1 MASLA
6 NQDFP
11 DEESEDDFNPEPEYD
26 EDDDAKPTGA
36 NGASDNDEP
45 RATGGRA
52 NSASKDAGSDAKDL
66 KDEDDDDEPT
76 ARRGN
81 DGDEEEGEDEGDGDD
96 AEGQGAG
103 DDDEEEDEEEEEED
117 DDEDQP
123 SRKRRRRQK
132 RNQFIDVEAE
142 VDEEDE
148 EEPEEDDDL
157 PADEMH
163 PDDLQELPPGA
174 DRDDRKH
181 RELDRQRDLEASM
194 DAEKQ
199 AQALKERYGRQSRV
213 ASQGSAMMD
222 RRLMQPSV
230 DDPRIYRM
238 KCRPGK
244 EREIIIAIQE
254 RTLQRMGSKEP
265 VRILSA
271 FERGGP
277 MAGNLYVEAW
287 KPDDVVAGLQEMNH
301 VFLGTK
307 PMAIPLEEM
316 PDLLKTRKTKGLAPG
331 MYVRV
336 KRGLYAGDLA
346 QIEDVESN
354 GLEVTIK
361 LVPRLDY
368 GQNEDANAPIIENE
382 INNNGSKR
390 KRTKPVGQRPPP
402 RLFNELEAKKR
413 HGRYLSRLQ
422 GMSSRGFS
430 YMGKAYVDGFLE
442 DRVKL
447 SALQT
452 EQVNPKLEE
461 VTKFASGADDGTEN
475 LDLAA
480 LAATLKSSAAAD
492 YLPGDNVEMF
502 RGEQKGV
509 QGRAVHVYGDVVRIR
524 VETGPLRGKTV
535 EAPVKELRKLFREGD
550 HVKVIGGSKYSDEV
564 GMVVR
569 IKDDRVTLL
578 TDSNQQEIT
587 VFSKDLREATDAGGA
602 AMGSSKFDLF
612 DLVQLDA
619 ATVGCVVK
627 VDRES
632 LRVLDQ
638 NGTTRTLLPSNI
650 SNKLERRRHGAIA
663 TDHESNEIKIDDTV
677 KEYGGEGRQG
687 RVLHLHRT
695 FVFAQNRERT
705 ENAGIFVQRTSNVVT
720 VAAKGGRV
728 GGGGLDLTK
737 MNPAVGNLGGP
748 AKPSGPGG
756 MQPPQ
761 QKGRDRLIGKS
772 VRVRVGPSKGL
783 IGIVKDTTDTHAKVE
798 LSARNK
804 VVQFEKEKLN
814 IVDEKTGA
822 TIGSAMDANA
832 RGGRQGNAGF
842 PPAMASGGRT
852 PGFGTAPAGSRTPA
866 FAAAAGGSRTPSWK
880 TDTGS
885 RTPGYAGGFTAG
897 GGGST
902 SYGGGFGGAT
912 AYGGGGMT
920 SYGGGGMTSYGGGS
934 VWGGG
939 APGGSRTP
947 AYLSGSRT
955 PAYASGGGGGGGAL
969 DAPTPGAFGAP
980 TPGDAPTPGFS
991 RGGAYGTPGGYG
1003 SMPETPG
1010 DDGPRYD

>member
-1 MASLA
+1 
-6 NQDFP
+6 
-11 DEESEDDFNPEPEYD
+11 
-26 EDDDAKPTGA
+26 
-36 NGASDNDEP
+36 
-45 RATGGRA
+45 
-52 NSASKDAGSDAKDL
+52 
-66 KDEDDDDEPT
+66 
-76 ARRGN
+76 
-81 DGDEEEGEDEGDGDD
+81 
-96 AEGQGAG
+96 
-103 DDDEEEDEEEEEED
+103 
-117 DDEDQP
+117 
-123 SRKRRRRQK
+123 
-132 RNQFIDVEAE
+132 
-142 VDEEDE
+142 
-148 EEPEEDDDL
+148 
-157 PADEMH
+157 MH

-213 ASQGSAMMD
+213 AAQGSAMMD

-244 EREIIIAIQE
+244 EREIIVAIQE
-254 RTLQRMGSKEP
+254 RILQRMGSKEP
-265 VRILSA
+265 MQIMSA

-287 KPDDVVAGLQEMNH
+287 RPDDVVAGLQEMNH
-301 VFLGTK
+301 VFMSVK

-316 PDLLKTRKTKGLAPG
+316 PDLLKTRKSKELAPG

-368 GQNEDANAPIIENE
+368 GQNEDANAPVIENE

-461 VTKFASGADDGTEN
+461 VTKFAAGADDGTEN

-492 YLPGDNVEMF
+492 YLPGDNVEIF

-509 QGRAVHVYGDVVRIR
+509 SGRAVHVYGDVVRIR
-524 VETGPLRGKTV
+524 VETGALRGKTV

-602 AMGSSKFDLF
+602 AMGTSKFDLF

-632 LRVLDQ
+632 LRILDQ
-638 NGTTRTLLPSNI
+638 TGTTRNLLPSNI

-663 TDHESNEIKIDDTV
+663 TDHDSNEIKIDDTI

-705 ENAGIFVQRTSNVVT
+705 ENAGIFVQRTTNVVT

-737 MNPAVGNLGGP
+737 MNPAISSVRP
-748 AKPSGPGG
+748 ASGAPAGG

-804 VVQFEKEKLN
+804 VVQFEKEKLS
-814 IVDEKTGA
+814 IIDDKTGA
-822 TIGSAMDANA
+822 TLGSALEANA
-832 RGGRQGNAGF
+832 RGPQNRGF

-852 PGFGTAPAGSRTPA
+852 PGFGNTGAMSGSRTPA
-866 FAAAAGGSRTPSWK
+866 YAGSGSRTPSWK

-885 RTPGYAGGFTAG
+885 RTPGYAGGFGA

-902 SYGGGFGGAT
+902 TYGSGAHGGAT

-939 APGGSRTP
+939 A
-947 AYLSGSRT
+947 ASGSVSSST
-955 PAYASGGGGGGGAL
+955 HHKFNPHLEVFANIII
-969 DAPTPGAFGAP
+969 
-980 TPGDAPTPGFS
+980 
-991 RGGAYGTPGGYG
+991 
-1003 SMPETPG
+1003 
-1010 DDGPRYD
+1010 